1 LWVAVQIGLDGDLI
15 NKGRL
20 TKCERPKHKSNNKKD
35 TMDTQ
40 QNPNEP
46 GKSPSPGQQG
56 GGQQDREREER
67 ERQRREQEKQGGG
80 QQGGGQQG
88 GGQQGGR

>member
-1 LWVAVQIGLDGDLI
+1 LWVSVQIAFHGDLI

-20 TKCERPKHKSNNKKD
+20 TKCERLKHKSNDKKG

-46 GKSPSPGQQG
+46 GKSPSP
-56 GGQQDREREER
+56 GQQDREREER

-88 GGQQGGR
+88 GR

>member
-1 LWVAVQIGLDGDLI
+1 LWVSVRIAFHGDLI
-15 NKGRL
+15 NKGRI
-20 TKCERPKHKSNNKKD
+20 TKCDRPKHKSNNKKG

-46 GKSPSPGQQG
+46 GKSSSPGQQ